1 MNEKRLDLSAL
12 DPAHDRSLD
21 GLVRAITARAA
32 PELARRAASGSPFTV
47 LAGWARP
54 TLAAA
59 AALAAVSLVG
69 LGIARS
75 GAAVVP
81 LRGVPEELGLPAPV
95 AEWVAEGRT
104 PTRDDLLIAMEDD
117 LR

>member
-1 MNEKRLDLSAL
+1 MTERPLDLSPL
-12 DPAHDRSLD
+12 DPAPDGSLD
-21 GLVRAITARAA
+21 GLVRAITERAG
-32 PELARRAASGSPFTV
+32 PELARRAAARSPVTV

-54 TLAAA
+54 ALAAA

-69 LGIARS
+69 LSIARS
-75 GAAVVP
+75 GTSVAP
-81 LRGVPEELGLPAPV
+81 LRRVPEELGLPAPV